1 MGAVGS
7 AYGKAHRAGLGAN
20 PRELVRR
27 IVPGGSVMQSPD
39 SSWTR
44 EFSPFFWIEF
54 SLSAVAIGMAC

>member
-7 AYGKAHRAGLGAN
+7 AYGKAHGLGAN

-39 SSWTR
+39 SWTR

-54 SLSAVAIGMAC
+54 SLSVVAIGMAC